1 MKGKDVEDLAPV
13 VGGLDRQK
21 FGVTSLG
28 TEQSGEFL
36 PDREAIVETIN
47 GNEIVAIATETV
59 GTGVG
64 GEGPIQGHQ
73 VIRIAAEGAAEE
85 VAGAQ
90 TGIKQVFTSEARV
103 EVQADVIVERR
114 GAPVLGVGFAVLG
127 RVSGGRGY
135 VIAVFVN
142 PVTRTVGC
150 AVGVLATTESGGT
163 QNENRISLKLGGG
176 GELGS
181 FKLTHLGLKAIHP
194 TAQQGELLLELL
206 HQLLELVGHFGDA
219 IETGIEQG
227 CRFVAGH
234 GLATL
239 EGAIGIASD
248 AAVLLHQVGQGL
260 IGPVGGLYIRKLADA
275 GDLGGTRRGRVA
287 IDITEIQLG
296 RGGSHGGN
304 QAKRHG
310 SQQQL
315 LEQIHLILT
324 PKRGSFP
331 RKANKS

>member
-1 MKGKDVEDLAPV
+1 MQREHIEDPAPV

-21 FGVTSLG
+21 FGVTSFG

-36 PDREAIVETIN
+36 PDREAIVETID
-47 GNEIVAIATETV
+47 GDEVVAIATETI

-73 VIRIAAEGAAEE
+73 VIRITVKSAVEE
-85 VAGAQ
+85 VASTQ
-90 TGIKQVFTSEARV
+90 TGIEQILASEARV

-114 GAPVLGVGFAVLG
+114 GAPVLGVGFGVLS
-127 RVSGGRGY
+127 RVSGRRGY
-135 VIAVFVN
+135 VIAIFVN
-142 PVTRTVGC
+142 LVTRTVGC
-150 AVGVLATTESGGT
+150 AVEVLATAEGGGA
-163 QNENRISLKLGGG
+163 QHEDRITLELGGG

-181 FKLTHLGLKAIHP
+181 FKLTHLGLKAINP

-206 HQLLELVGHFGDA
+206 HQLLELVGHLSDA

-227 CRFVAGH
+227 GRFVAGH

-248 AAVLLHQVGQGL
+248 AAILLHQVGQGL
-260 IGPVGGLYIRKLADA
+260 VGPVGGLYIRKLADA
-275 GDLGGTRRGRVA
+275 GDLGGTRGGRVA
-287 IDITEIQLG
+287 IDIAEIQLG

-331 RKANKS
+331 RKADRS